1 VGLTRQDCERL
12 DAEDPLAGFR
22 DAFALPEGVVYL
34 DGNSLGARPR
44 HAAARVADVVER
56 EWGQDLIGSWNTAGW
71 FDLPVRLGDRLAP
84 LIGGGPGSTVVT
96 DTTSANLFK
105 ALAAAL
111 ALQHDADP
119 RRTVVVSERDNFPT
133 DLYVAKGLTDLLDR
147 GHELRL
153 VDGPED
159 LAAALDDRTAVV
171 TLSHVNYRTGAL
183 WDLAEVTRQVH
194 AAGALV
200 VWDLAHSAGA
210 LPVDLTGADADL
222 AVGCTYKYL
231 NGGPGAPAF
240 LWVNPRHAD
249 ARQPLTG
256 WWGHARPFAMED
268 AYEPAPGVTRF
279 LGGTQPVVALT
290 LVGCGLDVAERA
302 DLAAVRA
309 KSLALGDL
317 FLALVEE
324 RCADEP
330 ISLVTPREHDRRGSH
345 LTFSHPEA
353 YAVVQALIARGVVGD
368 YREPDCLRFGLT
380 PLYLRFVDVYDA
392 VEALADVLAT
402 RAWDDD
408 RYRVRAAVT

>member
-1 VGLTRQDCERL
+1 MITRADCERL
-12 DAEDPLAGFR
+12 DAADPLAGFR
-22 DAFALPEGVVYL
+22 DEFVVPPGVYL

-44 HAAARVADVVER
+44 AASARAAEVVDR
-56 EWGQDLIGSWNTAGW
+56 EWGQDLIASWNTAGW
-71 FDLPVRLGDRLAP
+71 WELPVRLGDRLAP
-84 LIGGGPGSTVVT
+84 LIGGGPGTTVVT

-111 ALQHDADP
+111 ALQAAADP

-133 DLYVAKGLTDLLDR
+133 DLYIAHGLTELLGR
-147 GHELRL
+147 GHQLRL

-159 LAAALDDRTAVV
+159 LAAALDDTTAVV

-183 WDLAEVTRQVH
+183 WDLAAVTAQVH

-210 LPVDLTGADADL
+210 LPIDLTTAQADL

-231 NGGPGAPAF
+231 NGGPGSPAF
-240 LWVNPRHAD
+240 LWVHPRHVEAS
-249 ARQPLTG
+249 RQPLTG

-268 AYEPAPGVTRF
+268 AYEPAPGVARF
-279 LGGTQPVVALT
+279 LGGTQPVVSLAL
-290 LVGCGLDVAERA
+290 VECGLDIAVRA

-317 FLALVEE
+317 FLDLVEE
-324 RCADEP
+324 RCGGELT
-330 ISLVTPREHDRRGSH
+330 LVTPREHGRRGSH
-345 LTFSHPEA
+345 LTFAHPQA

-368 YREPDCLRFGLT
+368 FREPDCLRFGLT
-380 PLYLRFVDVYDA
+380 PLYLRHVDVHDA

-408 RYRVRAAVT
+408 RYRVRSAVT

>member
-1 VGLTRQDCERL
+1 VITRADCVRL
-12 DAEDPLAGFR
+12 DEADPLAGFR
-22 DAFALPEGVVYL
+22 DEFTLPSGVYL
-34 DGNSLGARPR
+34 DGNSLGPRPR
-44 HAAARVADVVER
+44 AAAARAAEVVER

-71 FDLPVRLGDRLAP
+71 WDLPVRLGDRLAP
-84 LIGGGPGSTVVT
+84 LIGGGPGTTVVT

-111 ALQHDADP
+111 ALQRTADP
-119 RRTVVVSERDNFPT
+119 HRTVVVSERDNFPT
-133 DLYVAKGLTDLLDR
+133 DLYVAQGLAELLDR
-147 GHELRL
+147 GHEVRL
-153 VDGPED
+153 VDGPGD
-159 LAAALDDRTAVV
+159 LVAALDERTAVV

-183 WDLAEVTRQVH
+183 WDLAEVTAQAH

-200 VWDLAHSAGA
+200 VWDLAHSVGA
-210 LPVDLTGADADL
+210 LPIDLTGADADL

-240 LWVNPRHAD
+240 LWVNPRHVD
-249 ARQPLTG
+249 AATSPLTG

-268 AYEPAPGVTRF
+268 AFEPAPGAARF
-279 LGGTQPVVALT
+279 LGGTQPVVSLAL
-290 LVGCGLDVAERA
+290 VECGLDIAARA

-317 FLALVEE
+317 FLDLVEQ

-330 ISLVTPREHDRRGSH
+330 VTLVTPREHGRRGSH
-345 LTFSHPEA
+345 LTFAHPEA

-368 YREPDCLRFGLT
+368 FREPDCLRFGLT
-380 PLYLRFVDVYDA
+380 PLYLRHVDVYDA
-392 VEALADVLAT
+392 VDALADVLAT

-408 RYRVRAAVT
+408 RYRVRSAVT